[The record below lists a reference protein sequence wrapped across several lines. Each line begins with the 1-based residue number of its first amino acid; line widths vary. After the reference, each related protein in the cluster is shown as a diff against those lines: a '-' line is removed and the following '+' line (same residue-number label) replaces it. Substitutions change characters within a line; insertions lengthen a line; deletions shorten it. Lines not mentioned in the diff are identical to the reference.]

1 MSEPLDPPPP
11 PAVARRLP
19 ADDDDRPRRRPPLV
33 GRKPAGVLP
42 RGLVRKTSFTVI
54 ALSMLGAAVVC
65 ILAIWDYAQR
75 DVAWKAVSTLGV
87 VGLFMLAFTVLN
99 ELFAPNEPA
108 GRD

>member
-19 ADDDDRPRRRPPLV
+19 DDDDERPRRRPPPFR
-33 GRKPAGVLP
+33 RKPEGVLP
-42 RGLVRKTSFTVI
+42 RGLVRKVGFAVI
-54 ALSMLGAAVVC
+54 AVSMLAAAVVC
-65 ILAIWDYAQR
+65 ILAIWDYAQK

-99 ELFAPNEPA
+99 ELFGSPA
-108 GRD
+108 AEHER